1 MQMFRKPVPSA
12 MQGDR
17 VGVCVTQF
25 DPKLLERG
33 VVCTPGSLQTL
44 YAAVISV
51 QKIEY
56 YRGALTSRAKFHIT
70 VGHETVMARISFF
83 NRVLLGNENGKCNPT
98 SPEQNAKSFSFDW
111 EFHHLDEYLTC
122 QAEGGRGEPQQW
134 ALLEFERPV
143 TCPPLCLVIGSR
155 LDSDIHGNAC
165 RLAFHG
171 KLLEGF
177 EDKNYTETALPRL
190 KISKDKQK
198 EGAVERVTTN
208 IYTSVQKFGVRK
220 IFFGINIHSTRMIR
234 SHSKDIYNAI
244 TDFYYK

>member
-1 MQMFRKPVPSA
+1 MFRKPVPSA

-83 NRVLLGNENGKCNPT
+83 NQVLLANENGDCNPT

-122 QAEGGRGEPQQW
+122 QAEGGNGEPQQW

-143 TCPPLCLVIGSR
+143 TCPPLCLVIGS
-155 LDSDIHGNAC
+155 
-165 RLAFHG
+165 
-171 KLLEGF
+171 
-177 EDKNYTETALPRL
+177 
-190 KISKDKQK
+190 
-198 EGAVERVTTN
+198 
-208 IYTSVQKFGVRK
+208 
-220 IFFGINIHSTRMIR
+220 
-234 SHSKDIYNAI
+234 
-244 TDFYYK
+244 